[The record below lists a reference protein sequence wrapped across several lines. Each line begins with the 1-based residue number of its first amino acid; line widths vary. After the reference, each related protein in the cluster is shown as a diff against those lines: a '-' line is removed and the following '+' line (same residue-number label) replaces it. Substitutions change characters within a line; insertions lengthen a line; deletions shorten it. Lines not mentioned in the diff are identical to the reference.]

1 MAVDNAKLTEFCKD
15 WGVAIHD
22 HNYMVEEFKNQ
33 NYFGSTLQEDT
44 EQEQVID
51 DARKKVNKTLDMKQI
66 KILKLQLDDPNLSDK
81 KRQNRQ
87 KELDS
92 LTTLY
97 GDK

>member
-1 MAVDNAKLTEFCKD
+1 MENDA
-15 WGVAIHD
+15 
-22 HNYMVEEFKNQ
+22 Q
-33 NYFGSTLQEDT
+33 
-44 EQEQVID
+44 QEQVID

>member
-1 MAVDNAKLTEFCKD
+1 
-15 WGVAIHD
+15 
-22 HNYMVEEFKNQ
+22 
-33 NYFGSTLQEDT
+33 
-44 EQEQVID
+44 
-51 DARKKVNKTLDMKQI
+51 MKQI